1 MKRKLLS
8 LALATTLTA
17 GMLTACSD
25 DAGKTQP
32 SETGETTASTT
43 ASDEVPVDRN
53 YDGEIPEI
61 GGEWGKSVT
70 FTAAN
75 GPEPDVVVAK
85 TLIEGSG
92 EEVGADDIVAAHYHG
107 MLWDGTVFD
116 STFDRAPEGKN
127 SEPLVFSL
135 NQVIKGWKHGL
146 AGQRVGD
153 RVELVIPAA
162 YGYGKAGAGDKIPG
176 GATLVF
182 VVDLVG
188 KLDPTNTS
196 ALENARTTDNKPPAG
211 LSIEGPL
218 GMKPT
223 IAFDHDAKAPT
234 EATAIELAAGSG
246 PKIAANDAVSYHI
259 TGSQWGKGDDA
270 ESTWDMGLA
279 EYSQQAIGNT
289 LGFANMSVGSRVL
302 VIHPDTQNPENAM
315 VFVVEIT
322 GAMDVSPVQ

>member
-1 MKRKLLS
+1 MKRKLVS

-17 GMLTACSD
+17 GMLSACSD
-25 DAGKTQP
+25 EADKTKP
-32 SETGETTASTT
+32 SETGETTATT
-43 ASDEVPVDRN
+43 NVADDVPVDRN

-70 FTAAN
+70 FTAAK
-75 GPEPDVVVAK
+75 GEEPNVVVAK

-92 EEVGADDIVAAHYHG
+92 DEVGLDDVVAAHYHG

-162 YGYGKAGAGDKIPG
+162 YGYGEAGAGDKIPG

-196 ALENARTTDNKPPAG
+196 ALKDAKVTDNKPPAG
-211 LSIEGPL
+211 LSIDGPL

-223 IAFDHDAKAPT
+223 IAFDHDVKAPT
-234 EATAIELAAGSG
+234 EATAIELAAGNG
-246 PKIAANDAVSYHI
+246 PKIGKNDAVSYHI
-259 TGSQWGKGDDA
+259 TGSQWGKGDEAD
-270 ESTWDMGLA
+270 STWDMGVA
-279 EYSQQAIGNT
+279 DYSQRAVGNT
-289 LGFANMSVGSRVL
+289 LGFENMNVGSRVL

-315 VFVVEIT
+315 VFVVDIT